1 MSTHSPVLSMRNR
14 RRVADAGTYLVGALY
29 LTLALLPLYFMITSA
44 FKFPIDTFARPP
56 QFLIRRWTLTNFLD
70 LFEMIPFLSMMVN
83 SLIITVATTL
93 LTLLLGLPAAYA
105 LARFQFKGREAL
117 AFFILAMR
125 MAPGIAIVLP
135 VYLLYQQ
142 VGLVNTLSGLVL
154 LYTTFNLP
162 FITWLLR
169 TFVASIPV
177 EIEESAMCD
186 GCSRAAAFWRVTLPL
201 MAPGVAVS
209 SVFAFML
216 AWNEFLFAYILSGR
230 STRTITVAMSLFQS
244 EEGIYWGQMM
254 AAATLVAV
262 PILIFALSVQK
273 YMLSGLTLGAVK
285 S

>member
-1 MSTHSPVLSMRNR
+1 
-14 RRVADAGTYLVGALY
+14 
-29 LTLALLPLYFMITSA
+29 
-44 FKFPIDTFARPP
+44 
-56 QFLIRRWTLTNFLD
+56 
-70 LFEMIPFLSMMVN
+70 
-83 SLIITVATTL
+83 
-93 LTLLLGLPAAYA
+93 
-105 LARFQFKGREAL
+105 
-117 AFFILAMR
+117 LAMR

-169 TFVASIPV
+169 TFVATIPV

-285 S
+285 A